1 MFELTSGE
9 LAVVLFLFALVWGA
23 VLLPRLG
30 GHLGAQWFTRQRAR
44 RDRG

>member
-1 MFELTSGE
+1 MFELTRGE
-9 LAVVLFLFALVWGA
+9 LAVVVFLFALVWGA

-30 GHLGAQWFTRQRAR
+30 GRLGELWFTRERAR